1 MSIKKVV
8 VTGLGALAPNGNSAD
23 LFWSAIESSTSGIA
37 PISYFDTSNHR
48 VTIAGE
54 IKSFDAGKFIDP
66 KEVRKLDPFSIYA
79 LVSSMEAIE
88 SAKLDLEKINLD
100 RAGVIIGC
108 GIGGI
113 QTLENEHDTI
123 NNKGPRRVSPQFVA
137 KMIPN
142 IAGGHLSM
150 KFGLRGPS
158 QTVISACASSND
170 AIGIALRLIRYGD
183 ADIILTG
190 GTEASITPLTI
201 AGFANMRALSQN
213 CDVPTAASRPFDADR
228 DGFVLSEGAGMIVI
242 ESEEHAKNR
251 GAPILAELAGYGS
264 TDDAFHI
271 TQPAPEGQGAY
282 KAMEKAILDSNINP
296 DDIDYIN
303 AHGTSTP
310 FNDRNESKAISNL
323 FNNSLNKLK
332 ISSTKSMTGHLLGAA
347 GGIEAVATVKS
358 IINGIVPPT
367 INYNTPDPDCP
378 LDYTPNHA
386 VEAEINAALSN
397 TFGFGG
403 HNAVLCFRKYN

>member
-1 MSIKKVV
+1 MSMKKVV
-8 VTGLGALAPNGNSAD
+8 VTGLGALAPNGNSVD
-23 LFWSAIESSTSGIA
+23 QFWSAIKSGTSGIA
-37 PISYFDTSNHR
+37 PITYFDTSDHR
-48 VTIAGE
+48 VSIAGE
-54 IKSFDAGKFIDP
+54 LKDFNPEQQLDP

-79 LVSSMEAIE
+79 LVSSIEAVK
-88 SAKLDLEKINLD
+88 SAKLDLQNSNLD
-100 RAGVIIGC
+100 RMGVIIGC

-113 QTLENEHDTI
+113 KTLENEHDII
-123 NNKGPRRVSPQFVA
+123 NRKGAKRVSPQFVA

-150 KFGLRGPS
+150 RFGFRGPS

-183 ADIILTG
+183 ADVILTG

-201 AGFANMRALSQN
+201 AGFGNMRALSQN
-213 CDVPTAASRPFDADR
+213 CENPTKASRPFDANR
-228 DGFVLSEGAGMIVI
+228 DGFVLSEGAGMIVL
-242 ESEEHAKNR
+242 ESEKHALDR

-271 TQPAPEGQGAY
+271 TQPAPEGEGAY
-282 KAMEKAILDSNINP
+282 RAMQRALADSGLNP
-296 DDIDYIN
+296 KDIDYIN

-323 FNNSLNKLK
+323 FKENLNELNV
-332 ISSTKSMTGHLLGAA
+332 SSTKSMTGHLLGAA
-347 GGIEAVATVKS
+347 GGIEAIATVKT
-358 IINGIVPPT
+358 IMNGIVPPT
-367 INYNTPDPDCP
+367 INYETPDPECT
-378 LDYTPNHA
+378 LNYTPNKA
-386 VEAEINAALSN
+386 FETQINSALSN

>member
-1 MSIKKVV
+1 MSFKKVV

-23 LFWSAIESSTSGIA
+23 HFWSAIESGTSGIA
-37 PISYFDTSNHR
+37 PITYFDSSNHR
-48 VTIAGE
+48 VSIAGE
-54 IKSFDAGKFIDP
+54 LKNFNPENYIEP
-66 KEVRKLDPFSIYA
+66 RELRKLDPFSTYA
-79 LVSSMEAIE
+79 LVSSMEAIK
-88 SAKLDLEKINLD
+88 SADLKLEKLNLD

-113 QTLENEHDTI
+113 KTLENEHQTI
-123 NNKGPRRVSPQFVA
+123 KNKGPRRVSPQFVA

-150 KFGLRGPS
+150 NFGFRGPS

-183 ADIILTG
+183 ADIIITG

-201 AGFANMRALSQN
+201 AGFANMKALSQS
-213 CDVPTAASRPFDADR
+213 CDNPTKASRPFDINR
-228 DGFVLSEGAGMIVI
+228 DGFVLSEGAGIIVL
-242 ESEEHAKNR
+242 ETEEHALNR

-271 TQPAPEGQGAY
+271 TQPAPEGIGAY
-282 KAMEKAILDSNINP
+282 KAMQRALADSQIKP
-296 DDIDYIN
+296 DEIDYIN

-310 FNDRNESKAISNL
+310 FNDKNESIAISNL
-323 FNNSLNKLK
+323 FKRSLSKLK

-347 GGIEAVATVKS
+347 GGIEAVATVKA
-358 IINGIVPPT
+358 IKNGVIPPT
-367 INYNTPDPDCP
+367 INYENPDPECT
-378 LDYTPNHA
+378 LDYTPNQS
-386 VEAEINAALSN
+386 VKNQINAALSN